1 MQLYRRPETACSFFA
16 TPGGLSPA
24 RGHLFCALVMI
35 FLFLPAPAQ
44 SRTYRIV
51 TSESSLWVYVEKA
64 GLFSVF
70 AHNHE
75 IGVKSWSGSVT
86 VPQAGA
92 SGAAA
97 QFEVDARSLVVLDKN
112 VSDKDRSEISNSM
125 HKDVLESERHG
136 KISFH
141 SASISNLRPSGK
153 DEYSFTLNGDLML
166 HGVTKRIAVPL
177 TATIT
182 ATEIRAKGK
191 YRLKQTDYGIKPYS
205 AAGGT
210 VKVRNEVTVN
220 FSIVARS

>member
-1 MQLYRRPETACSFFA
+1 MGLASPGRRN
-16 TPGGLSPA
+16 PA
-24 RGHLFCALVMI
+24 RGHLCSALVMV
-35 FLFLPAPAQ
+35 FLFLPLPAQ

-64 GLFSVF
+64 GLFSAF

-86 VPQAGA
+86 VPPSGT

-97 QFEVDARSLVVLDKN
+97 RFDVDAGSLVVLDKN
-112 VSDKDRSEISNSM
+112 VSEKDRAEIFNSM
-125 HKDVLESERHG
+125 HKEVLESERHG
-136 KISFH
+136 KITFQ
-141 SASISNLRPSGK
+141 SASISNLSQSGK

-166 HGVTKRIAVPL
+166 RGVTKRIAVPL

-220 FSIVARS
+220 FSIVARP